1 MKPQRKA
8 EELIKS
14 FENLVQFDKIYEEPI
29 FSKQQQCALKVVDEI
44 IKLYTDE
51 DVVLDWKYWQDVKQ
65 EIEIL

>member
-29 FSKQQQCALKVVDEI
+29 FRKQQQCALIVVDEI

-51 DVVLDWKYWQDVKQ
+51 DVVLDWEYWQDVKQ
-65 EIEIL
+65 EIEKL